1 MVPREKKTCQLC
13 KKQIHNRLH
22 ARLECEQT
30 GGLNTDAHNKAACH
44 IAAALSASPRFEGW
58 SMLVNAGVKNG
69 YTHDHTVPAELLPGR
84 PNTRNGLHDEPDILL
99 YKGWDGPGHPLPAD
113 KSQVQLCFVEFK
125 YRTDGTIL
133 KRRNEAREIYK
144 PLFLLLKAEGYT
156 IIGEGSGP
164 ILAGNDMDIDG
175 EGDDGIPPNIFSLI
189 LGASDVYTR
198 HFMDTLAD
206 LGVRT
211 GNLKLLLKKLHS
223 TTLRALHST
232 TAVHRR
238 LCKASKGVG

>member
-1 MVPREKKTCQLC
+1 
-13 KKQIHNRLH
+13 
-22 ARLECEQT
+22 
-30 GGLNTDAHNKAACH
+30 
-44 IAAALSASPRFEGW
+44 
-58 SMLVNAGVKNG
+58 MLVNAGVKNG

-84 PNTRNGLHDEPDILL
+84 PNGRNGLHDEPDILL

-125 YRTDGTIL
+125 YRIDGTIL
-133 KRRNEAREIYK
+133 KRRKEAREIYK

-164 ILAGNDMDIDG
+164 ILAGNDMDIG

-198 HFMDTLAD
+198 PFMDTLAD

-223 TTLRALHST
+223 TTL
-232 TAVHRR
+232 
-238 LCKASKGVG
+238 

>member
-1 MVPREKKTCQLC
+1 MRE
-13 KKQIHNRLH
+13 N
-22 ARLECEQT
+22 
-30 GGLNTDAHNKAACH
+30 
-44 IAAALSASPRFEGW
+44 
-58 SMLVNAGVKNG
+58 
-69 YTHDHTVPAELLPGR
+69 
-84 PNTRNGLHDEPDILL
+84 
-99 YKGWDGPGHPLPAD
+99 
-113 KSQVQLCFVEFK
+113 
-125 YRTDGTIL
+125 
-133 KRRNEAREIYK
+133 YK

-175 EGDDGIPPNIFSLI
+175 EGDDDNPPNIFSLI

-223 TTLRALHST
+223 TTLQAHSEN
-232 TAVHRR
+232 VMP
-238 LCKASKGVG
+238 

>member
-1 MVPREKKTCQLC
+1 MSPRLRKKTGRT
-13 KKQIHNRLH
+13 NR
-22 ARLECEQT
+22 R
-30 GGLNTDAHNKAACH
+30 
-44 IAAALSASPRFEGW
+44 
-58 SMLVNAGVKNG
+58 NG
-69 YTHDHTVPAELLPGR
+69 Y
-84 PNTRNGLHDEPDILL
+84 DEPDILL

-113 KSQVQLCFVEFK
+113 KSQVQLCFVEIK
-125 YRTDGTIL
+125 YLDGTIFEQR
-133 KRRNEAREIYK
+133 KQAREIYK
-144 PLFLLLKAEGYT
+144 PLFFLLKAEGYT
-156 IIGEGSGP
+156 IIGEGSCP

-175 EGDDGIPPNIFSLI
+175 EGDDGIPPNISSLI

-223 TTLRALHST
+223 TTLRALHNT
-232 TAVHRR
+232 TAMHRR